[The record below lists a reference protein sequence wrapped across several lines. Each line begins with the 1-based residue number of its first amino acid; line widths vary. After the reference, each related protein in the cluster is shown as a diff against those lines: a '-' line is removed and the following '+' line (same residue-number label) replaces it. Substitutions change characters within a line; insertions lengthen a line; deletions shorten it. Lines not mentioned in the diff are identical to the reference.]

1 MPAHALP
8 FFASSV
14 PDRGHVR
21 DQVRF
26 FVPGSCVSNLDFVES
41 IFGNGDNPDLAENDA
56 ALDPGPP
63 PFFLSSPFRA
73 PSSVHQQHWTGV
85 TGAVILAPHLL
96 GLNAKEMGLP
106 HKKDATERQIKDGMF
121 WEKEDDKYNRE

>member
-1 MPAHALP
+1 MTTLPKVPCNKRISMPAHALP

-73 PSSVHQQHWTGV
+73 PSSVHQRL
-85 TGAVILAPHLL
+85 LARF
-96 GLNAKEMGLP
+96 KC
-106 HKKDATERQIKDGMF
+106 
-121 WEKEDDKYNRE
+121 